1 MFDFD
6 RWQEIFHSIR
16 QHRLRAL
23 LTAFGVFW
31 GIFMLAILM
40 GAGSGLENAVFAN
53 FDIAK
58 NAVFV
63 WTQRTSVPYQGLQ
76 PGRYIQLKNS
86 DIDALRQQV
95 PEMEVISPM
104 VQVPGSFAIEY
115 GGESASFPVN
125 GCFPEFLA
133 VKPLLLEQGRFIN
146 DSDIRDKRK
155 VAVIGLRVQEVLFK
169 NGINPIGEYIEIKGV
184 PFRVV
189 GAFRSRLRGEQAT
202 QDLQSIYIPATA
214 AQQAFNRIGEVDF
227 FACTPKAGVPAAV
240 VEGKV
245 ATLLKQR
252 HTIAPED
259 ERALGTANVEQ
270 EYKEVQNLF
279 LGIRGFS
286 WLVAIGTIIAGMVG
300 VGNIMMIIVKE
311 RTREIGI
318 RKSLG
323 ATPWSIISMILQE
336 ALVISG
342 LAGYAGLAVGCAV
355 VAGIDYAVTNFG
367 LESEFF
373 YNPEINLRTALA
385 AIAVLTLSGLIAGFI
400 PGMRA
405 AAVNPVVALREE

>member
-1 MFDFD
+1 MFDQD
-6 RWQEIFHSIR
+6 RWQEIFQSIR

-40 GAGSGLENAVFAN
+40 GAGSGLENAVFVN

-76 PGRYIQLKNS
+76 PGRNIQLKNS
-86 DIDALRQQV
+86 DMDALREQI
-95 PEMEVISPM
+95 PELAVISPI
-104 VQVPGSFAIEY
+104 VQVPGSFTIEY
-115 GGESASFPVN
+115 GDESASFPVN
-125 GCFPEFLA
+125 GDYPEFLS
-133 VKPLLLEQGRFIN
+133 VKPLIIEQGRFIN
-146 DSDIRDKRK
+146 ANDILDKRK

-169 NGINPIGEYIEIKGV
+169 NGADPLGQYIEIKGV

-189 GAFRSRLRGEQAT
+189 GTFRSRVRGEEGT
-202 QDLQSIYIPATA
+202 QDLQTIHIPATA
-214 AQQAFNRIGEVDF
+214 AQLAFNRSGEIDY
-227 FACTPKAGVPAAV
+227 FACIPKPGVPAAV
-240 VEGKV
+240 VETKV
-245 ATLLKQR
+245 AALLKQR

-259 ERALGTANVEQ
+259 ERALGTANVEK
-270 EYKEVQNLF
+270 EYKEVQGLF
-279 LGIRGFS
+279 IGIRGFS

-311 RTREIGI
+311 RTKEIGI

-342 LAGYAGLAVGCAV
+342 LAGYAGLAVGCGV
-355 VAGIDYAVTNFG
+355 VAAIDYAVTNFG

-373 YNPEINLRTALA
+373 YNPEINLRTAIA
-385 AIAVLTLSGLIAGFI
+385 AILVLTLSGLVAGLI
-400 PGMRA
+400 PGLRA
-405 AAVNPVVALREE
+405 AAVNPVEALRDE

>member
-16 QHRLRAL
+16 QHRLRAI

-76 PGRYIQLKNS
+76 PGRFIQLKNS
-86 DIDALRQQV
+86 DIDAIREQV
-95 PEMEVISPM
+95 PELGAISPIL
-104 VQVPGSFAIEY
+104 QVPGSFTIEY
-115 GGESASFPVN
+115 GTESASFPVN
-125 GCFPEFLA
+125 GDYPTFLA
-133 VKPLLLEQGRFIN
+133 VKPLVIERGRFIN
-146 DSDIRDKRK
+146 NTDIRDKRK
-155 VAVIGLRVQEVLFK
+155 IAVIGLRVQEVLFK
-169 NGINPIGEYIEIKGV
+169 DGSDPIGQYIEIKGV

-189 GAFRSRLRGEQAT
+189 GTFRSRARGEEGT
-202 QDLQSIYIPATA
+202 QDLQMIHIPATA
-214 AQQAFNRIGEVDF
+214 AQQAFNRAGEIDF
-227 FACTPKAGVPAAV
+227 FACIPKPGVPAAV
-240 VEGKV
+240 VQAKV
-245 ATLLKQR
+245 SALLKQR

-311 RTREIGI
+311 RTKEIGI

-323 ATPWSIISMILQE
+323 ATPGSIIGMIMQE
-336 ALVISG
+336 ALVITG
-342 LAGYAGLAVGCAV
+342 LAGYTGLAVGCAV
-355 VAGIDYAVTNFG
+355 VAGINYAVTNFG

-373 YNPEINLRTALA
+373 YNPQINFRTALA
-385 AIAVLTLSGLIAGFI
+385 AIVVLSLSGVLAGLI

-405 AAVNPVVALREE
+405 ASVNPVVALREE